1 MIISTYDGR
10 EDQRAELARQG
21 VVEVDRYGGERGR
34 AEGYDEDRHRGAKG
48 GFCFDFED
56 KFHDRAQASHAMREV
71 SRAKGDEGDHCEW
84 KGVQEQSILGGSVFR
99 TRRRAHDLQVIGK
112 VSSRI
117 ERLGS
122 I

>member
-1 MIISTYDGR
+1 M
-10 EDQRAELARQG
+10 AARTNAQNLPVRG
-21 VVEVDRYGGERGR
+21 SLRKNRDGGERSR

-48 GFCFDFED
+48 GFCFDYKD
-56 KFHDRAQASHAMREV
+56 NFHDRAQASDAMREV
-71 SRAKGDEGDHCEW
+71 SRAKGDEGVRCGW
-84 KGVQEQSILGGSVFR
+84 KGVKEQSILGGSVFR

-112 VSSRI
+112 VSSRV